1 MLCWIA
7 SEFQTMPPNRR
18 GANVKQLSF
27 LESSL
32 PQSDNDVWATLDDEQ
47 RTLVLSML
55 ARLIA
60 TMVAAQTNVNVAAD
74 PEESHE

>member
-1 MLCWIA
+1 
-7 SEFQTMPPNRR
+7 MPPNRR

-27 LESSL
+27 LETSL
-32 PQSDNDVWATLDDEQ
+32 PQSDNDVWSTLDDEQ

-60 TMVAAQTNVNVAAD
+60 KMVAAQTNVNVAAD
-74 PEESHE
+74 LEESHE

>member
-1 MLCWIA
+1 MLRH
-7 SEFQTMPPNRR
+7 RR

-47 RTLVLSML
+47 QTLVLGML

-60 TMVAAQTNVNVAAD
+60 RMLAAQTIVHVAAD
-74 PEESHE
+74 PEKSHE

>member
-1 MLCWIA
+1 MLCCIA
-7 SEFQTMPPNRR
+7 SEFQTMLRNRR

-27 LESSL
+27 LETSL

-47 RTLVLSML
+47 RTLVLGML

-60 TMVAAQTNVNVAAD
+60 KMVAAQTNVNVAAD
-74 PEESHE
+74 LEDSHE

>member
-1 MLCWIA
+1 ML
-7 SEFQTMPPNRR
+7 PNRR

-27 LESSL
+27 LETSL

-47 RTLVLSML
+47 RTLALSML

-60 TMVAAQTNVNVAAD
+60 RMVAAQTNVNVAAAL
-74 PEESHE
+74 EESHE

>member
-1 MLCWIA
+1 MLR
-7 SEFQTMPPNRR
+7 NRR

-32 PQSDNDVWATLDDEQ
+32 PQNNNDVWATLDDEQ
-47 RTLVLSML
+47 RTLVLGVL

-60 TMVAAQTNVNVAAD
+60 RMIGAQTNVNVVAD
-74 PEESHE
+74 LEESHE